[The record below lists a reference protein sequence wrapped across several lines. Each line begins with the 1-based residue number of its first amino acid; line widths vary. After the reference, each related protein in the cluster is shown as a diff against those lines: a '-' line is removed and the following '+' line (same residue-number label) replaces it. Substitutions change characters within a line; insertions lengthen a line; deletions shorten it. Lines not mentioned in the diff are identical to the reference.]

1 MSLESA
7 SEPDASQSQPPLFTG
22 RFVLLLVYQVI
33 FGSGWSVF
41 LLLPKFMTTE
51 LHATSSQIGATVAIS
66 GIGAV
71 VGVPIVGPALAR
83 IGRKPML
90 QLGVAVTAVSSLAF
104 IAVHEVSILLYAL
117 QFVQGLGFVF
127 AFNAAGTLSAD
138 YAPPSRLS
146 QGIGIFGASNIVT
159 NALAPSIAEII
170 SVSHGWTPVWIM
182 SGSLL
187 LLSLGLSAFLDE
199 GQRERTATPP
209 SLKDY
214 EVLLDPV
221 QARMIIVSICVGATF
236 CAMVTFHQPYA
247 LSLGIH
253 ELRSYFIGFTCAAVF
268 VRVVF
273 GSVGDRFGRQR
284 VSIASL
290 LLYACAATS
299 LTALRPGSLWIFG
312 VLQGTAHGVFY
323 PVGNALVVQHATP
336 AQRGLVLTAFNGGF
350 HAGVSL
356 GVFSFGQLAEAAG
369 YPAVFAMAGV
379 LAVAAAV
386 IVSQTRAQP
395 IDRVPSDTTLTNARD
410 SHA

>member
-51 LHATSSQIGATVAIS
+51 LHANSSQIGATVAIS

-71 VGVPIVGPALAR
+71 LGVPIVGPALSR

-90 QLGVAVTAVSSLAF
+90 QLGVLVTALSSLAF
-104 IAVHEVSILLYAL
+104 IWVREVNGLLYGL
-117 QFVQGLGFVF
+117 QFLQGLGFVF

-138 YAPPSRLS
+138 YSPPSRLS

-159 NALAPSIAEII
+159 NALAPSIAEIV
-170 SVSHGWTPVWIM
+170 SASHGWTPVWIM

-187 LLSLGLSAFLDE
+187 LVSLALSAFLDE
-199 GQRERTATPP
+199 GQREQTATRP

-221 QARMIIVSICVGATF
+221 QARMILVSICVGATF

-273 GSVGDRFGRQR
+273 GGVGDRFGRQR

-290 LLYACAATS
+290 LLYACSATS
-299 LTALRPGSLWIFG
+299 LTLLGPGSLWVFG
-312 VLQGTAHGVFY
+312 MLQGTAHGVFY

-356 GVFSFGQLAEAAG
+356 GVFTFGQLAQAAG
-369 YPAVFAMAGV
+369 YPAVFVTAGV
-379 LAVAAAV
+379 LAVAAAA
-386 IVSQTRAQP
+386 IVSQTASRPVATAP
-395 IDRVPSDTTLTNARD
+395 TSASLNDARD

>member
-1 MSLESA
+1 MPRQSA

-71 VGVPIVGPALAR
+71 LGVPIVGPALAR

-90 QLGVAVTAVSSLAF
+90 QLGVAVTALSSLAF
-104 IAVHEVSILLYAL
+104 IWVHEVGFLLYAL
-117 QFVQGLGFVF
+117 QLAQGLGFVF

-138 YAPPSRLS
+138 YSPPSRLS

-170 SVSHGWTPVWIM
+170 SASHGWTPVWIM

-187 LLSLGLSAFLDE
+187 LLSFALSAFLDE
-199 GQRERTATPP
+199 GQQERTTTRP

-214 EVLLDPV
+214 DVLLDPL
-221 QARMIIVSICVGATF
+221 QARMITVSICVGATF

-273 GSVGDRFGRQR
+273 GSLGDRFGRQR
-284 VSIASL
+284 VSIVSL
-290 LLYACAATS
+290 LLYAGAAAS
-299 LTALRPGSLWIFG
+299 LTFLRPGSLWVFG

-356 GVFSFGQLAEAAG
+356 GVFSFGLLAEVAG
-369 YPAVFAMAGV
+369 YPAVFVMAGV
-379 LAVAAAV
+379 LAVIAAA
-386 IVSQTRAQP
+386 IVAQTR
-395 IDRVPSDTTLTNARD
+395 TLPVALARTDAALAGARD

>member
-1 MSLESA
+1 MSQEA
-7 SEPDASQSQPPLFTG
+7 ESEPDASQPLPPLFTG
-22 RFVLLLVYQVI
+22 RFILLLVYQVI

-51 LHATSSQIGATVAIS
+51 LHASSSQIGATVAIS

-71 VGVPIVGPALAR
+71 LGVPIVGPALAR

-90 QLGVAVTAVSSLAF
+90 QLGVTVTALSSLAF
-104 IAVHEVSILLYAL
+104 IWVSEVGTLLYAL

-159 NALAPSIAEII
+159 NAMAPSIAEII
-170 SVSHGWTPVWIM
+170 SVSHGWMPVWIM
-182 SGSLL
+182 SGGLL
-187 LLSLGLSAFLDE
+187 LLSLLLSFFLDE
-199 GQRERTATPP
+199 AQQERTTTPP

-214 EVLLDPV
+214 DVLLEPV
-221 QARMIIVSICVGATF
+221 QVRMILVSICVGATF

-247 LSLGIH
+247 LQLGIH
-253 ELRSYFIGFTCAAVF
+253 ELRTYFIGFTCAAVF

-273 GSVGDRFGRQR
+273 GSVGDRFGRSR
-284 VSIASL
+284 VSVVSL
-290 LLYACAATS
+290 LLYAFAATS
-299 LTALRPGSLWIFG
+299 LTLLQPGALWVFG

-356 GVFSFGQLAEAAG
+356 GVFCFGQLAHAAG
-369 YPAVFAMAGV
+369 YPAVFVTAGV
-379 LAVAAAV
+379 MAVIAAV
-386 IVSQTRAQP
+386 IVSQTRTTQLGER
-395 IDRVPSDTTLTNARD
+395 IDTQATGAR
-410 SHA
+410 A